1 MTFGEKLQR
10 LRRRE
15 GLSQEQL
22 AASLGVSRQA
32 VSKWELGE
40 AVPGT
45 ENVVEISRLFRV
57 STDDLLLAE
66 RDLPPAAPPPAGEQ
80 APAARPN
87 RALLVAGVC
96 LAALGGLGDLV
107 LWVLSTMVE
116 SDLPATS
123 MDGLGRI
130 WYTTQRGYAFWP
142 FIEEH
147 RLQAVLGLCTLSLLA
162 GAALL
167 GAFLWRGRRARDG
180 RVQPGRLRRRY
191 WNRKE
196 RGRDLPNGGTALS
209 LALGG
214 RRFFRGGRARRARGD
229 TQERGEGLSPP
240 LQPSLLGGEVPSAA
254 LSFIRS
260 LPFQWR
266 GDETGGEPLF
276 SLESPAWARQE
287 ELFAAKQARRPP
299 LAQRAAGR
307 RQGGRFPSA
316 GGTVL
321 AAAVKN
327 RAAAR
332 LPLSPVAMGKAPP
345 ERGGKEGL
353 SVVRPHPVGRPAFRQ
368 MEERARRRD
377 RKIERRC
384 AISVWRRRHL
394 PARQRIGKSFS
405 AAHPTR

>member
-45 ENVVEISRLFRV
+45 ENVVEISRLFGV
-57 STDDLLLAE
+57 GTDDLLLAE
-66 RDLPPAAPPPAGEQ
+66 RDLPPAAPPPAAEQ

-162 GAALL
+162 GAVLL
-167 GAFLWRGRRARDG
+167 GAFLWRGRRARGG

-196 RGRDLPNGGTALS
+196 RGRDLPNGGPPS
-209 LALGG
+209 LWRSGG
-214 RRFFRGGRARRARGD
+214 GTFSAVAGRAARGATRRRGGRAFRPLCSHLSWEEKCPRRPSPLSALSLFSGAGMRRA
-229 TQERGEGLSPP
+229 ESLFFP
-240 LQPSLLGGEVPSAA
+240 L
-254 LSFIRS
+254 R
-260 LPFQWR
+260 
-266 GDETGGEPLF
+266 
-276 SLESPAWARQE
+276 ARHG
-287 ELFAAKQARRPP
+287 P
-299 LAQRAAGR
+299 
-307 RQGGRFPSA
+307 GGRSCLRPSRPDGHPWPSGPLD
-316 GGTVL
+316 GGSG
-321 AAAVKN
+321 AVS
-327 RAAAR
+327 
-332 LPLSPVAMGKAPP
+332 PLS
-345 ERGGKEGL
+345 GGQYSPL
-353 SVVRPHPVGRPAFRQ
+353 R
-368 MEERARRRD
+368 
-377 RKIERRC
+377 
-384 AISVWRRRHL
+384 
-394 PARQRIGKSFS
+394 
-405 AAHPTR
+405 

>member
-22 AASLGVSRQA
+22 AASLGISRQA

-45 ENVVEISRLFRV
+45 ENVVQISRLFGV

-80 APAARPN
+80 APATRPN

-123 MDGLGRI
+123 MDGLGRV

-167 GAFLWRGRRARDG
+167 GAFLWRGRRARGG
-180 RVQPGRLRRRY
+180 RVQPGRLGRRY

-196 RGRDLPNGGTALS
+196 RGRDLPKRGDRPLFGARGGTFSAVAGRAARGATHRRGGRPFAPSAAIS
-209 LALGG
+209 LGRKSALGG
-214 RRFFRGGRARRARGD
+214 
-229 TQERGEGLSPP
+229 P
-240 LQPSLLGGEVPSAA
+240 LLY
-254 LSFIRS
+254 
-260 LPFQWR
+260 
-266 GDETGGEPLF
+266 
-276 SLESPAWARQE
+276 
-287 ELFAAKQARRPP
+287 
-299 LAQRAAGR
+299 
-307 RQGGRFPSA
+307 
-316 GGTVL
+316 
-321 AAAVKN
+321 
-327 RAAAR
+327 
-332 LPLSPVAMGKAPP
+332 PLSPSSVA
-345 ERGGKEGL
+345 RG
-353 SVVRPHPVGRPAFRQ
+353 
-368 MEERARRRD
+368 
-377 RKIERRC
+377 
-384 AISVWRRRHL
+384 
-394 PARQRIGKSFS
+394 
-405 AAHPTR
+405 

>member
-167 GAFLWRGRRARDG
+167 GAFLWRGRGVRDG
-180 RVQPGRLRRRY
+180 RVQP
-191 WNRKE
+191 
-196 RGRDLPNGGTALS
+196 
-209 LALGG
+209 
-214 RRFFRGGRARRARGD
+214 
-229 TQERGEGLSPP
+229 
-240 LQPSLLGGEVPSAA
+240 SA
-254 LSFIRS
+254 
-260 LPFQWR
+260 
-266 GDETGGEPLF
+266 
-276 SLESPAWARQE
+276 
-287 ELFAAKQARRPP
+287 
-299 LAQRAAGR
+299 
-307 RQGGRFPSA
+307 
-316 GGTVL
+316 
-321 AAAVKN
+321 
-327 RAAAR
+327 
-332 LPLSPVAMGKAPP
+332 
-345 ERGGKEGL
+345 
-353 SVVRPHPVGRPAFRQ
+353 
-368 MEERARRRD
+368 
-377 RKIERRC
+377 
-384 AISVWRRRHL
+384 
-394 PARQRIGKSFS
+394 
-405 AAHPTR
+405 